1 MELYILGFWLNAIYF
16 FFFFLIRS
24 PPAKLQVNS
33 PMSLTVE
40 GEFLKVTLSAAL
52 SAGDQHS

>member
-1 MELYILGFWLNAIYF
+1 MQFTF